1 MGIQDDLIYAAR
13 SLRKSPGLVSVIVLT
28 LALGIGVNTT
38 AFNLLNLLVLAPPS
52 AKDPGR
58 LLRIEPGNGN
68 LIWRN
73 GDAVEP
79 VRAMALSGSFFSVS
93 GTSAWL
99 GRAFT
104 TEEAAPERD
113 PNVVLLSYEFWQRR
127 FEGDRDVLGRRLNLN
142 GRPFTVIGVMGRGYR
157 IVMNAMFP
165 QMFVPISSAVAAGL
179 ENRQANG
186 YLLLARLA
194 PGVGREQ
201 ARSAFTALAKDLER
215 TYPRENAHLGEPA
228 FAFPVSGLGSLQER
242 NPQLEFLTGLAAPFV
257 VGGLLLLI
265 ACANVAGVMLA
276 RGAMRQREIAV
287 RLALGASRA
296 RVVRLLLADS

>member
-1 MGIQDDLIYAAR
+1 MGIQDNLIYAAR

-68 LIWRN
+68 LISYLNFRDMPGSNAFTGMALESATSLNWRN

-157 IVMNAMFP
+157 IVMNAMSP
-165 QMFVPISSAVAAGL
+165 EMFVPIGPAVTSGL
-179 ENRQANG
+179 ENRKAAAFS
-186 YLLLARLA
+186 LLARLA

-201 ARSAFTALAKDLER
+201 ARSAFTTLAK
-215 TYPRENAHLGEPA
+215 A
-228 FAFPVSGLGSLQER
+228 R
-242 NPQLEFLTGLAAPFV
+242 N
-257 VGGLLLLI
+257 
-265 ACANVAGVMLA
+265 
-276 RGAMRQREIAV
+276 R
-287 RLALGASRA
+287 
-296 RVVRLLLADS
+296 